1 MFRCFN
7 FTSSTIL
14 SPESI
19 MFFHLR
25 RFGLLRLP
33 RSPTTSISPVSYAF
47 TSPPDLNFSGNF
59 RICSRFLHQS
69 SPALKLS
76 PFKLHDIGEGITEV
90 EILKWYVTDGQAVEE
105 FDALCEV
112 QSDKSVVELTSHA
125 KGIVRDIKTDPGH
138 MVKVGTVLCVIE
150 TDEPSSEDAAEDGL
164 QLPPKSDNAQ
174 DGVGDNTKSST
185 GIQPEKLSGQDEIRA
200 HESATVAQAE
210 DLSEELERASE
221 RQFPPPTS
229 STSRRKHPLD
239 DADKD
244 EDDHLTATETLFR
257 AHDASMDA
265 SGPAKLSG
273 EAAIL
278 PSAPRREPQH
288 DTGPVPERRPQAVGD
303 RERAVIKAAPAVR
316 TLALRL
322 GIDLSQVSPSG
333 QGGRVV
339 REDVLAAANTTAGL
353 QNQSAQAKGYNTH
366 TTSNKSEVIEQE
378 TTRVEFGRT
387 RKVMYKA
394 LSEQAKIPHF
404 GYSHTLDLTAL
415 IPYLKSKPFSPSKP
429 SYTAS
434 DIPSS
439 LIHEGATISEVDKD
453 VKPTLLTFL
462 IKTLLLALEEHPIMR
477 SRVRHGTDGTEKWLE
492 VSRHGI
498 IGVAVSDPKYGL
510 LTPSLPPLNPS
521 TPIPILTNHLTHLRQ
536 TAHRPSSQEGAH
548 LTVSSVGGLGE
559 CSGASPI
566 LPPGG
571 GLAICAVGRAK
582 WEVEW
587 VKREGGKVFDLGV
600 EDVKSA
606 GLKAVL
612 RVPVGWSADHRVL
625 EGAELI
631 SFTETWKKYI
641 EEPWRWMK
649 FSG

>member
-1 MFRCFN
+1 MFYR
-7 FTSSTIL
+7 
-14 SPESI
+14 
-19 MFFHLR
+19 LR
-25 RFGLLRLP
+25 RLGFLRLP
-33 RSPTTSISPVSYAF
+33 RSPIASISPVSYSF
-47 TSPPDLNFSGNF
+47 TSPSTLNFSGKF
-59 RICSRFLHQS
+59 RIYSRFFHQS
-69 SPALKLS
+69 SAALKPS

-90 EILKWYVTDGQAVEE
+90 EIIKWHVTDGQAVEE

-125 KGIVRDIKTDPGH
+125 KGIVRNIKADPGQT
-138 MVKVGTVLCVIE
+138 VKVGTVLCVIE
-150 TDEPSSEDAAEDGL
+150 TDEPSSEDAAEDGPEA
-164 QLPPKSDNAQ
+164 QPQSDNAE
-174 DGVGDNTKSST
+174 DNVGDSTKSPAI
-185 GIQPEKLSGQDEIRA
+185 GKQPHKLS
-200 HESATVAQAE
+200 
-210 DLSEELERASE
+210 DLTEELERASE
-221 RQFPPPTS
+221 RQSPPPTPS
-229 STSRRKHPLD
+229 MSHRKHPL
-239 DADKD
+239 ADKD
-244 EDDHLTATETLFR
+244 EDDHFSGAETLFR

-278 PSAPRREPQH
+278 PSAPRRAPEH
-288 DTGPVPERRPQAVGD
+288 STGPVPERRSRGEED
-303 RERAVIKAAPAVR
+303 HERAIIKAAPAVR
-316 TLALRL
+316 TLAFRL

-333 QGGRVV
+333 KGGRVV
-339 REDVLAAANTTAGL
+339 KEDVLAAAGTTGGL
-353 QNQSAQAKGYNTH
+353 ENQSAQVERYNKH
-366 TTSNKSEVIEQE
+366 TANSESEAVKQE
-378 TTRVEFGRT
+378 TTRIEFGRT

-415 IPYLKSKPFSPSKP
+415 IPYLKYKPSSPSRP

-439 LIHEGATISEVDKD
+439 LIYEGATIPEVDKNA
-453 VKPTLLTFL
+453 KPTLLTFL
-462 IKTLLLALEEHPIMR
+462 VKTLLLALEEHPIMR
-477 SRVRHGTDGTEKWLE
+477 SRVKHGIDGTEKWLE

-510 LTPSLPPLNPS
+510 LTPSLPPLSPS

-559 CSGASPI
+559 CSDASPI

-587 VKREGGKVFDLGV
+587 VKKEGGKVFDLGE

-631 SFTETWKKYI
+631 CFTETWKKYI

-649 FSG
+649 FNG